1 MTFLVVTEKQI
12 RAELL
17 DATTWRN
24 QMVNEAGGETLDSLA
39 EKAFID
45 YLLDLKKKL
54 HDKGGF
60 EINLNLRDV
69 FIAGYIAGEER
80 KWK

>member
-1 MTFLVVTEKQI
+1 MTFLVVTEKQL
-12 RAELL
+12 RGELR

-39 EKAFID
+39 ESAVIA
-45 YLLDLKKKL
+45 YLLDLKKRIY
-54 HDKGGF
+54 DAGGF
-60 EINLNLRDV
+60 EINLTLRDV